1 MTVTYFYADHNYF
14 HQIKGTAMGATGVV
28 HFANILIAHQ
38 EIKMFEHFVHLY
50 HFDIAE
56 VFRCFQRF
64 LEISSFLD
72 VVN

>member
-1 MTVTYFYADHNYF
+1 
-14 HQIKGTAMGATGVV
+14 MGATGVV
-28 HFANILIAHQ
+28 HFANLLIAHQ